1 MDHPESLGAAA
12 NLPRLSFFPAAV
24 LAGYVPGK
32 RKCNSE
38 AYVKQFRRLGP
49 FLVFLAMSGAGVL
62 AQTSPEALR
71 QKAVALEQQGQY
83 AEAEKA
89 WRALSEV
96 KPEDAE
102 PYAHAGFLEAHQEH
116 YRKAAAL
123 YRKALALNPSMPGL
137 QMNFGLALFKAGD
150 LQPAIR
156 TFTTLLKQQPANS
169 GDALRLKTLIG
180 MAHYGL
186 REFAAAV
193 PYLKDATAGD
203 PSNLQ
208 FRLMLAHSCLAT
220 KQYRCVLDA
229 YHEILTLN
237 AESAEADMLAG
248 EALDEMQDY
257 AGATQ
262 QFRAAVKA
270 NPKEPDV
277 HFGLG
282 YLLWTQ
288 RQYDEAAYE
297 FQAELNN
304 VPKHAQALAY
314 LGDTNIKLNRPKMRS
329 G

>member
-1 MDHPESLGAAA
+1 M
-12 NLPRLSFFPAAV
+12 
-24 LAGYVPGK
+24 
-32 RKCNSE
+32 
-38 AYVKQFRRLGP
+38 KQFRRLGP

-89 WRALSEV
+89 WRALSGV

-116 YRKAAAL
+116 YRKAVAL

-270 NPKEPDV
+270 NPKEPNV